1 MCCELFF
8 WKMVKQQCHICK
20 KWFDRLVTHWRMSS
34 ACKHALQLRDLET
47 NLENMSQQH
56 ESVDDMQY
64 SVQGLS
70 FENLDCEPSYNSHP
84 RSVIEWQESH
94 GNRQLPCGFS
104 WFCSHPVGPYLW
116 DQEWMLNPYH
126 DRPPFHL
133 TFPPWHHSPS
143 AMFYSPNDGSHLQ
156 QCWATSPLKNHIII
170 KSSLRGLQ
178 WDFC

>member
-1 MCCELFF
+1 
-8 WKMVKQQCHICK
+8 MVKQQCHICK

-84 RSVIEWQESH
+84 RSVIESRLQDMLLEGIEEHCTASNNEDYGFDDFISNRNMAINEHDDNYSIDLFSITTYCNH
-94 GNRQLPCGFS
+94 GN
-104 WFCSHPVGPYLW
+104 
-116 DQEWMLNPYH
+116 
-126 DRPPFHL
+126 
-133 TFPPWHHSPS
+133 
-143 AMFYSPNDGSHLQ
+143 GSN
-156 QCWATSPLKNHIII
+156 CT
-170 KSSLRGLQ
+170 
-178 WDFC
+178 C